1 VTQDRV
7 RTSGGGVPPGP
18 GAAAPFS
25 GTWYVMPTTFATD
38 GALDLASQRRL
49 TQAAVEW
56 GANGLTVLGVMG
68 EAAALTTDERAAV
81 IRAVAAAAPGV
92 PLAVGASSSA
102 RHTTVALA
110 RQAADCGASAIMVS
124 APPLLRNADLLPA
137 FFAAV
142 ASQCDLPVI
151 VQDEPAATGTL
162 IPVSVLAECLAAARS
177 PVVKL
182 EDPPTAPKISALL
195 RRAPGASVF
204 GGLGGAAAY
213 FELRRG
219 AVGTMTGFSYPEV
232 LRQIRITLAAKDA
245 AAAYAMFA
253 RYLPLIAFEAQPG
266 VGLGIRKELLRRR
279 GVIAAGTVRIGDT
292 PAAELTAE
300 LDEVLDAL
308 HLNPSEKPLV
318 P

>member
-1 VTQDRV
+1 MTPDPVLAPGG
-7 RTSGGGVPPGP
+7 RT
-18 GAAAPFS
+18 AAEATAADPFA
-25 GTWYVMPTTFATD
+25 GTWYVLPTTFAPD
-38 GALDLASQRRL
+38 GALDLSSQRAL
-49 TQAAVEW
+49 TQAVLEW

-68 EAAALTTDERAAV
+68 EASTLTTDERAAV

-102 RHTTVALA
+102 RHTTVALG

-137 FFAAV
+137 FFAGV

-151 VQDEPAATGTL
+151 VQDEPGATGTL
-162 IPVSVLAECLAAARS
+162 IPVSVLAECLTAARS

-195 RRAPGASVF
+195 RRTPDASVF

-213 FELRRG
+213 FELSRG

-232 LRQIRITLAAKDA
+232 LRQIRLRLAAKDA
-245 AAAYAMFA
+245 AAAYALFA
-253 RYLPLIAFEAQPG
+253 RYLPLITFEAQPG

-279 GVIAAGTVRIGDT
+279 GVIAAATARIADA
-292 PAAELTAE
+292 PAARLIAE

-308 HLNPSEKPLV
+308 RIKPSEKPLV
-318 P
+318 L

>member
-1 VTQDRV
+1 MTQERGQ
-7 RTSGGGVPPGP
+7 TAGGTPPGP
-18 GAAAPFS
+18 GAAGPFS
-25 GTWYVMPTTFATD
+25 GTWYVMPTTFSSD

-68 EAAALTTDERAAV
+68 EASALATDERAAV
-81 IRAVAAAAPGV
+81 IRAVAQAAPGV

-102 RHTTVALA
+102 RHTTVTLG
-110 RQAADCGASAIMVS
+110 RQAVDCGASAIMVS

-137 FFAAV
+137 FFGAV
-142 ASQCDLPVI
+142 ASQCELPVI

-162 IPVSVLAECLAAARS
+162 IPVSVLAECLTAARS

-182 EDPPTAPKISALL
+182 EDPPTAPKVSALL
-195 RRAPGASVF
+195 RRAPDASVF
-204 GGLGGAAAY
+204 GGLGGVAAY

-219 AVGTMTGFSYPEV
+219 GAGTMTGFSYPEV
-232 LRQIRITLAAKDA
+232 LRQIRLRLAAKDP

-253 RYLPLIAFEAQPG
+253 HYLPLITFEAQPG
-266 VGLGIRKELLRRR
+266 IGLGIRKELLRRR
-279 GVIAAGTVRIGDT
+279 GVITTPTVRIGST

-300 LDEVLDAL
+300 LDEVLGAL
-308 HLNPSEKPLV
+308 HLSPSEKPLA